1 MSSLREETLR
11 PFVYEIK
18 EFHTVKKLS
27 VGGGGGGVGCRGD
40 FYIYAVLIKAFK
52 TVILF
57 YLKQSVLLLHYLGL
71 CLLFLSIV

>member
-27 VGGGGGGVGCRGD
+27 VGGGGGGWAVGEI
-40 FYIYAVLIKAFK
+40 FIFMQ
-52 TVILF
+52 F
-57 YLKQSVLLLHYLGL
+57 
-71 CLLFLSIV
+71 